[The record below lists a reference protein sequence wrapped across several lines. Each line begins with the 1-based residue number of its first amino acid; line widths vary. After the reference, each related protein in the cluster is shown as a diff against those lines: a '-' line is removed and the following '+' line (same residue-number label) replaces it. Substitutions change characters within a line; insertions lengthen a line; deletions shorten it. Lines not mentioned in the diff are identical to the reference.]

1 MTTVMEGVIGVAMT
15 MGTSV
20 AIMIAMAMGIGED
33 ISNPMATGTGISNR
47 MDTITGIGNPIPMHN
62 QSTSHRQCTMGQ
74 CNRLVSVCF
83 FRLILVGRYPMK
95 RTIGSR
101 SVHIPQQCALA

>member
-1 MTTVMEGVIGVAMT
+1 MTTVMEGVMGVAII

-20 AIMIAMAMGIGED
+20 AIMITMDMGTGED
-33 ISNPMATGTGISNR
+33 ISNPMATGMGIGNPMGTG
-47 MDTITGIGNPIPMHN
+47 MGIGNPIPTRN

-83 FRLILVGRYPMK
+83 FRLILVGRYRLK
-95 RTIGSR
+95 RAHASA
-101 SVHIPQQCALA
+101 SSESKVLPD